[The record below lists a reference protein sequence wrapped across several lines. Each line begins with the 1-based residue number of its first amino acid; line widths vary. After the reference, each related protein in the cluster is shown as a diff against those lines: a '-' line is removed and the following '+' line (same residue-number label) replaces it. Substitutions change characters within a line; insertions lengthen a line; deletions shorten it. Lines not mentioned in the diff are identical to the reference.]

1 MTQQLT
7 GSAMLRHLKTEFARF
22 FALGFAGGA
31 VLVFGVMAA
40 DAPGSLASSVVPPAE
55 AASTR

>member
-1 MTQQLT
+1 
-7 GSAMLRHLKTEFARF
+7 MLRHLKTEFARF